1 MEYDNNNSGILFK
14 NDYKEAGSKQP
25 DYKGSFTD
33 ADGQEKDLAAW
44 VRTAKSGKSFLS
56 VKVSDKFVKQDAE
69 QGKPFNDQIPAMSNE
84 DIPF

>member
-14 NDYKEAGSKQP
+14 NDYKEEGSKQP

-33 ADGQEKDLAAW
+33 ANGEEKDLAAW
-44 VRTAKSGKSFLS
+44 IRIANSGKKFLS
-56 VKVSDKFVKQDAE
+56 VKVSDKYVKQEVSTDSAPVIADE
-69 QGKPFNDQIPAMSNE
+69 PND

>member
-14 NDYKEAGSKQP
+14 NDYKEEGSKQP

-33 ADGQEKDLAAW
+33 ANGEEKDLAAW
-44 VRTAKSGKSFLS
+44 IRTANSGKKFLS
-56 VKVSDKFVKQDAE
+56 VKVSDKYVKQEVSTDSAPVIADE
-69 QGKPFNDQIPAMSNE
+69 PND

>member
-14 NDYKEAGSKQP
+14 NDYKEEGSKQP

-33 ADGQEKDLAAW
+33 ANGEEKDLAAW
-44 VRTAKSGKSFLS
+44 IRTANSGKKFLS
-56 VKVSDKFVKQDAE
+56 VKVSDKYVKQEVSTDSTPVIADE
-69 QGKPFNDQIPAMSNE
+69 PND

>member
-14 NDYKEAGSKQP
+14 NDYKEEGSKQP

-33 ADGQEKDLAAW
+33 ANGEEKDLAAW
-44 VRTAKSGKSFLS
+44 IRTANSGKKFLS
-56 VKVSDKFVKQDAE
+56 VKVSDKFVKPDTNQE
-69 QGKPFNDQIPAMSNE
+69 KPFNDAIPDDS